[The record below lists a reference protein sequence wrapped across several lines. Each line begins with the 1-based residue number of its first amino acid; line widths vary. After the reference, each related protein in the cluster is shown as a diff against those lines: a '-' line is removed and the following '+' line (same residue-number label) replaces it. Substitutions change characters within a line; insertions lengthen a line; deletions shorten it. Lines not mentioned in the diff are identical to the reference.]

1 MHKERCSL
9 FFIELPISLLVV
21 TKYNNTKHLKIFIAR
36 LVYGYY
42 SFLRRCL

>member
-21 TKYNNTKHLKIFIAR
+21 TKYNNTIFIAR
-36 LVYGYY
+36 FVYGYY
-42 SFLRRCL
+42 AFLRRCV

>member
-21 TKYNNTKHLKIFIAR
+21 TKYNNTKEEIAK
-36 LVYGYY
+36 LENC
-42 SFLRRCL
+42 LRI